1 MTKVSFSCYFWVILG
16 IGVDF
21 RSFTLTRYRQLAHH
35 HLVLKAQH
43 YNKVIDC
50 QYWHCYYKD
59 TREERS
65 QKLTE
70 IDEDKKTRVVVWK
83 QILNKYFKA
92 CTKSHLKL
100 HHIKPFNLILGLG
113 RPQVVWNCEKC
124 INSKRGML
132 HKMRVV
138 LYVFYASFCKI
149 TDYSQVFK
157 EFDHLLVFIA
167 SDPFINFD
175 TQPVTCDAVF
185 QTRAMIILERTHQ
198 MKAWILSIQQDEFL
212 TCLKKET
219 ESWKSL
225 NQLESLRAKYQGV
238 WTLFCQNT
246 HIF

>member
-1 MTKVSFSCYFWVILG
+1 ML
-16 IGVDF
+16 
-21 RSFTLTRYRQLAHH
+21 
-35 HLVLKAQH
+35 
-43 YNKVIDC
+43 
-50 QYWHCYYKD
+50 YKD
-59 TREERS
+59 TQEERS

-100 HHIKPFNLILGLG
+100 HPFKPFNLILGLG

-124 INSKRGML
+124 IISKRGIL
-132 HKMRVV
+132 HQMRVV

-185 QTRAMIILERTHQ
+185 QTRAMIIL
-198 MKAWILSIQQDEFL
+198 
-212 TCLKKET
+212 
-219 ESWKSL
+219 
-225 NQLESLRAKYQGV
+225 
-238 WTLFCQNT
+238 
-246 HIF
+246 